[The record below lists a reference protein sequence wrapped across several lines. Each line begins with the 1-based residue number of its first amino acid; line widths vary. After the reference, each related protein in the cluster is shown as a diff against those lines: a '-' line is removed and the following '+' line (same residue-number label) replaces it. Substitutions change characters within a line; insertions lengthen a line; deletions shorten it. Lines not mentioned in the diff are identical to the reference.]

1 MDDELQRRDVAPGE
15 AIRLVAAFRRAVHA
29 AARVRV
35 GLIVDGVDTGDT
47 VVVTPGVSADGRPA
61 VHVTAA
67 PVEAVRLAELV
78 DHDTQ
83 SPPPEEFPPWPRG
96 DPNVA

>member
-15 AIRLVAAFRRAVHA
+15 AARLVAAFRRAVHA
-29 AARVRV
+29 AAHLRV
-35 GLIVDGVDTGDT
+35 GLIVDGVDTKDM
-47 VVVTPGVSADGRPA
+47 VVAPGVNEDGQPA

-67 PVEAVRLAELV
+67 LVEAVRLAELLA
-78 DHDTQ
+78 HDKQ
-83 SPPPEEFPPWPRG
+83 RPPERYPPWPRG